1 LVAASVGGRHV
12 SGVSDSHNSSPT
24 RRTFLATFGAAT
36 LGLAT
41 GRRAFGASDSV
52 ARPRAKL
59 SRIGLELYTVRRE
72 AAADL
77 AGTLARV
84 AKIGYEEVEFAGY
97 HNHSAADVRDLLKQ
111 NGLTAPAAHIDI
123 AAIQNSPDKTFTD
136 ARTIG
141 HEWIV
146 VPSLPSG
153 KRATVDDW
161 KRVADLFNA
170 TAKQVKA
177 AGFRFGF
184 HNHNDVFRKIDEVM
198 PIDVL
203 MTETDPSLVSYEMD
217 VYWVVNGGGD
227 PVDLL
232 SRYPDR
238 FRLLHLKDSM
248 GPPDHKMADVGSG
261 TIDFKAVLAHAKGIE
276 HYFVEHDNPPD
287 AFTDVAASYSYLSK
301 LEY

>member
-1 LVAASVGGRHV
+1 MDH
-12 SGVSDSHNSSPT
+12 D
-24 RRTFLATFGAAT
+24 RRGFLATLGIAT
-36 LGLAT
+36 IGLAT
-41 GRRAFGASDSV
+41 S
-52 ARPRAKL
+52 RPLLAGFRVPNSAKL

-84 AKIGYEEVEFAGY
+84 AKIGFKEVEFAGY
-97 HNHSAADVRDLLKQ
+97 HNHPASEVRDLLKQ
-111 NGLTAPAAHIDI
+111 NELTAPAAHIAI
-123 AAIQNSPDKTFTD
+123 TAIQSTPDKTFD
-136 ARTIG
+136 EARTVG

-153 KRATVDDW
+153 KRDTVDDW
-161 KRVADLFNA
+161 KRVADQFNA
-170 TAKQVKA
+170 AATQVKA

-184 HNHNDVFRKIDEVM
+184 HNHNDVFKKIGDVV
-198 PIDVL
+198 PIDIL
-203 MTETDPSLVSYEMD
+203 MKETDPSLVFYEMD

-232 SRYPDR
+232 TRYPGR

-248 GPPDHKMADVGSG
+248 GAPDHKMADVGSG
-261 TIDFKAVLAHAKGIE
+261 TIDFKAILARAKGVE

-287 AFTDVAASYSYLSK
+287 AFADVAASYSYLSK

>member
-1 LVAASVGGRHV
+1 MGGRHV
-12 SGVSDSHNSSPT
+12 SGVSDPRNLSET
-24 RRTFLATFGAAT
+24 RRAFLATLGAAT
-36 LGLAT
+36 LGLAANC
-41 GRRAFGASDSV
+41 RAFGKHASSV
-52 ARPRAKL
+52 ATRTKL

-84 AKIGYEEVEFAGY
+84 AKIGYKEVEFAGY

-111 NGLTAPAAHIDI
+111 NGLTAPAAHVDI
-123 AAIQNSPDKTFTD
+123 AAIQTAPDKTFSD

-146 VPSLPSG
+146 VPSLPSAN
-153 KRATVDDW
+153 RTTVDDW

-170 TAKQVKA
+170 TATQVKA

-184 HNHNDVFRKIDEVM
+184 HNHNDVFRKIGDVM

-203 MTETDPSLVSYEMD
+203 MTATDPALVSYELD
-217 VYWVVNGGGD
+217 VYWAVNGGAD
-227 PVDLL
+227 PVQLL
-232 SRYPDR
+232 TRYPAR
-238 FRLLHLKDSM
+238 FRLMHLKDSM

-261 TIDFKAVLAHAKGIE
+261 TIDFKAILAHSKGIE
-276 HYFVEHDNPPD
+276 HYFVEHDSPPD
-287 AFTDVAASYSYLSK
+287 AFADVAASYSYLSK

>member
-1 LVAASVGGRHV
+1 VGGRHV
-12 SGVSDSHNSSPT
+12 SGVSDSHNSSAT
-24 RRTFLATFGAAT
+24 RRTFLATLGAAT

-41 GRRAFGASDSV
+41 GRRAFGALDSV
-52 ARPRAKL
+52 VRPQTKL
-59 SRIGLELYTVRRE
+59 PRIGLELYTVRRA

-84 AKIGYEEVEFAGY
+84 AKIGYTEVEFAGY
-97 HNHSAADVRDLLKQ
+97 HQHAAAEIREMLKA
-111 NGLTAPAAHIDI
+111 NGLTAPAAHVDI
-123 AAIQNSPDKTFTD
+123 AAIQNAPDKTFED

-146 VPSLPSG
+146 VPSTPSG
-153 KRATVDDW
+153 KHATVDDW
-161 KRVADLFNA
+161 KGVAELFNK
-170 TAKQVKA
+170 TAQQVQA

-184 HNHNDVFRKIDEVM
+184 HNHNEVFRKIGDVT

-203 MTETDPSLVSYEMD
+203 MKETDPSLVSYELD
-217 VYWVVNGGGD
+217 VYWVVNGGAD
-227 PVDLL
+227 PVDVLT
-232 SRYPDR
+232 RYPNR
-238 FRLLHLKDSM
+238 FRLMHLKDSM

-276 HYFVEHDNPPD
+276 HYFVEHDEPPD
-287 AFTDVAASYSYLSK
+287 AFVDVAASYAYLSK

>member
-1 LVAASVGGRHV
+1 MSE
-12 SGVSDSHNSSPT
+12 T
-24 RRTFLATFGAAT
+24 RRSFLATLGATAV
-36 LGLAT
+36 GLAT
-41 GRRAFGASDSV
+41 GCRPLSNLGATRS
-52 ARPRAKL
+52 KL

-84 AKIGYEEVEFAGY
+84 AKIGYTEVEFAGY
-97 HNHSAADVRDLLKQ
+97 HNHAASEVRDLLKQ
-111 NGLTAPAAHIDI
+111 NGLTAPAAHIAI
-123 AAIQNSPDKTFTD
+123 TAIQNTPDKTFED

-141 HEWIV
+141 HDWIV

-153 KRATVDDW
+153 KRETVDDW
-161 KRVADLFNA
+161 KRVADQFNTA
-170 TAKQVKA
+170 AKQVKA

-184 HNHNDVFRKIDEVM
+184 HNHNDVFKKIGEVV

-203 MTETDPSLVSYEMD
+203 MKETDPSLVSYEMD

-232 SRYPDR
+232 TRYPGR
-238 FRLLHLKDSM
+238 FRLLHLKDTM
-248 GPPDHKMADVGSG
+248 GPPQHKMADVGSG
-261 TIDFKAVLAHAKGIE
+261 VIDFKSILARAKGVE
-276 HYFVEHDNPPD
+276 HYFVEHDDPPD
-287 AFTDVAASYSYLSK
+287 AFTDIAASYSYLSN

>member
-1 LVAASVGGRHV
+1 MPDPTFTSE
-12 SGVSDSHNSSPT
+12 T
-24 RRTFLATFGAAT
+24 RRTFVATLGAAT

-41 GRRAFGASDSV
+41 GRRVFGAVEALTATRS
-52 ARPRAKL
+52 KL
-59 SRIGLELYTVRRE
+59 SRIGIEMYTLRRE
-72 AAADL
+72 AAMDL

-84 AKIGYEEVEFAGY
+84 AKIGYKEVEFAGY
-97 HNHSAADVRDLLKQ
+97 YNHAATEVRQLLEQ
-111 NGLTAPAAHIDI
+111 NGLTAPSAHIAI
-123 AAIQNSPDKTFTD
+123 TEIQNAPDKTFAD

-153 KRATVDDW
+153 KRETVDDW
-161 KRVADLFNA
+161 KRVAEQFNA
-170 TAKQVKA
+170 AASQVKA

-184 HNHNDVFRKIDEVM
+184 HNHNDVFKRIGDVV
-198 PIDVL
+198 PVDVL
-203 MTETDPSLVSYEMD
+203 MKETDASMVFYEMD

-232 SRYPDR
+232 ARYPGR

-248 GPPDHKMADVGSG
+248 GAPDHKMADVGAG

-276 HYFVEHDNPPD
+276 HCFVEHDNPPD
-287 AFTDVAASYSYLSK
+287 AFADVAASYSYLSK

>member
-1 LVAASVGGRHV
+1 MDQDRRSFLSTLGVA
-12 SGVSDSHNSSPT
+12 T
-24 RRTFLATFGAAT
+24 I
-36 LGLAT
+36 GLAT
-41 GRRAFGASDSV
+41 SRSALAGFAP
-52 ARPRAKL
+52 RPWRSAKL
-59 SRIGLELYTVRRE
+59 SRIGIELYTLRRE

-84 AKIGYEEVEFAGY
+84 ARIGYKEVEFAGY
-97 HNHSAADVRDLLKQ
+97 HNHAATDVRDLLKQ
-111 NGLTAPAAHIDI
+111 NGLTSPAAHIAID
-123 AAIQNSPDKTFTD
+123 AIQKAPDTTFGD

-146 VPSLPSG
+146 VPSLPAG
-153 KRATVDDW
+153 KRQTLDDW

-170 TAKQVKA
+170 TATQVKA

-184 HNHNDVFRKIDEVM
+184 HNHNDVFRKVGDAT

-203 MTETDPSLVSYEMD
+203 MKETDPSLVSYEMD

-232 SRYPDR
+232 TRYPGR
-238 FRLLHLKDSM
+238 FRLMHLKDSM

-261 TIDFKAVLAHAKGIE
+261 TIDFKAVLARSTGVE

-287 AFTDVAASYSYLSK
+287 AFADVAASYSYLSK